1 MTAESLWE
9 LFARTGLP
17 EAYSLYHRTVSGAVR
32 DPFGLPYRDTLV
44 MGQYKGPQLTD
55 ETSGT

>member
-1 MTAESLWE
+1 MTAESLWA

-17 EAYSLYHRTVSGAVR
+17 EAYSLYRQTVSGAAR

-44 MGQYKGPQLTD
+44 MGQYKGPQPAD